1 MCFGAEIASF
11 CVTLMIKNLFCSSQK
26 KKKINYKLYLLFYSE
41 LNNNPIIIIIVII
54 KPIDSFC

>member
-11 CVTLMIKNLFCSSQK
+11 CVTLMIKNLFCPSQ